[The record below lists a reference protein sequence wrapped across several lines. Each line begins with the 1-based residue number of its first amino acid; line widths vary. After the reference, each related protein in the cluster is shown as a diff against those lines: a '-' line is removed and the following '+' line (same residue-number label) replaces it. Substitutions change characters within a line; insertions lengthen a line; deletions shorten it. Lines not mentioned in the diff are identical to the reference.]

1 MWARIG
7 IKGCRRRRPINQIK
21 GHRPV
26 NQTLTLGHVH
36 VEGAHL
42 HNNPKHVHENNP
54 NFLLGHNPNLIL
66 SRKKKKK
73 RRLTQPGLEP
83 GMF

>member
-7 IKGCRRRRPINQIK
+7 IKGCRRRRPVNQIK

-36 VEGAHL
+36 GKRAHL
-42 HNNPKHVHENNP
+42 HNNPKHVHVNE
-54 NFLLGHNPNLIL
+54 
-66 SRKKKKK
+66 
-73 RRLTQPGLEP
+73 T
-83 GMF
+83 

>member
-7 IKGCRRRRPINQIK
+7 IKGCRRRRP
-21 GHRPV
+21 V

-36 VEGAHL
+36 IEGAHL
-42 HNNPKHVHENNP
+42 HNNPKQVHENNP

-66 SRKKKKK
+66 SRKKKK